1 MDTKRIVLTLVTIAA
16 LVAGARSVANA
27 APVHR
32 GGGISL
38 ATGRAA
44 IARYAEN
51 LRDAVA
57 GARPDAPMQA
67 RVQDCRKRQG
77 VVTCMASWTFAQ
89 VRCTVEVNA
98 VADRGVLVEE
108 LGEATC
114 ARPPAPQPAA

>member
-16 LVAGARSVANA
+16 LVAGARSVADA
-27 APVHR
+27 APAHR
-32 GGGISL
+32 NSEISL
-38 ATGRAA
+38 TTGRAA
-44 IARYAEN
+44 ITRYAEN

-67 RVQDCRKRQG
+67 EVQGCRKRQG

-89 VRCTVEVNA
+89 VRCTVAVNA

-114 ARPPAPQPAA
+114 TQPSAPQPGA